1 MTMESNAS
9 KIERLE
15 NELKTRRELRR
26 ELRAKTRKA
35 DRLLNLLSEA
45 EAHNDVSREGDI
57 TNEIGVVLA
66 ELRGITVQINA
77 LFACQWQ
84 NPGYV
89 PKEDDEELYGSISH
103 PDFSKLQK
111 LQKLRNSSNENSFVV
126 NGTVSPIDSNWPKAR
141 KIAVVIEN
149 EIVYGI
155 YDGERYAVN
164 GHVSTQMLFFDTP
177 DGLRFE
183 FSLSEL
189 ESKS

>member
-1 MTMESNAS
+1 M
-9 KIERLE
+9 
-15 NELKTRRELRR
+15 RR

-77 LFACQWQ
+77 LFACDWQ
-84 NPGYV
+84 QPGYV
-89 PKEDDEELYGSISH
+89 PQEDDEELYGAIQH
-103 PDFSKLQK
+103 PDFGKLAT
-111 LQKLRNSSNENSFVV
+111 LQKLRNRNTDKSFVV
-126 NGTVSPIDSNWPKAR
+126 SGTVSPIDSNWPKAR
-141 KIAVVIEN
+141 KIAVEIEN

-155 YDGERYAVN
+155 YDDERYVVN
-164 GHVSTQMLFFDTP
+164 AHVSTQTLWFDTP